1 MTATIAD
8 IRVALA
14 NQLDTIP
21 GLRAYANRMDQVD
34 PPSGGAAVMILPP
47 TGSFLRYGSTFT
59 GSAEITLRAV
69 LITAK
74 TDSTAG
80 QAALDPF
87 LEVAGA
93 ASVYAN
99 LQANNTLG
107 GVVDFAA
114 LMEAT
119 GYGPLTIGAIEYLGC
134 HLIINV
140 GI

>member
-14 NQLDTIP
+14 NQLGTIP

-34 PPSGGAAVMILPP
+34 PPAVMILPP
-47 TGSFLRYGSTFT
+47 TGSFIRYGATFT

-74 TDSTAG
+74 ADSTAG

-107 GVVDFAA
+107 GVVDFVA